1 MRICSGKGN
10 AMKDKQKEKEKEKEL
25 FGLFGEMDLEELN
38 RKKDEERAAKQ
49 KRAKHRKSLQ
59 S

>member
-25 FGLFGEMDLEELN
+25 FGLFGEMDLAAMAKEEN
-38 RKKDEERAAKQ
+38 QEEKTKEKLLMAAG
-49 KRAKHRKSLQ
+49 
-59 S
+59 